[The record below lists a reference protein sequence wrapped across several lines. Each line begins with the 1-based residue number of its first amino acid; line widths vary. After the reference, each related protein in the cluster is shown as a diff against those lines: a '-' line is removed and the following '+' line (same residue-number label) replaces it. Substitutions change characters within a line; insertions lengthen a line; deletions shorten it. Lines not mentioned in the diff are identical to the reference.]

1 MSDQSGGGGSPV
13 WLGVA
18 LVFVGMVGKDIF
30 TTTNDQEVVSSK
42 SSMEKAVVD
51 DLAGN
56 SIYFQ
61 YCYSWGYEK
70 VYRQLAGI
78 LQQQFGHEYP
88 DLVINGENYNPG
100 GGRIEI
106 SQLIG
111 MAKMCIIG
119 MIMFGFNPWTYL
131 GSDVAGPTPSIVI
144 WALENKIYA
153 CLMTFFLCNMVETQL
168 ISSGAFEVTVNGD
181 KGDVLN
187 Y

>member
-1 MSDQSGGGGSPV
+1 M
-13 WLGVA
+13 
-18 LVFVGMVGKDIF
+18 
-30 TTTNDQEVVSSK
+30 
-42 SSMEKAVVD
+42 
-51 DLAGN
+51 
-56 SIYFQ
+56 
-61 YCYSWGYEK
+61 
-70 VYRQLAGI
+70 YRQLAGI

-111 MAKMCIIG
+111 MTKMCIIG

-168 ISSGAFEVTVNGD
+168 ISSGALEVTVNGD

>member
-1 MSDQSGGGGSPV
+1 
-13 WLGVA
+13 
-18 LVFVGMVGKDIF
+18 
-30 TTTNDQEVVSSK
+30 
-42 SSMEKAVVD
+42 
-51 DLAGN
+51 
-56 SIYFQ
+56 
-61 YCYSWGYEK
+61 

-78 LQQQFGHEYP
+78 IQQQFGHEYP

-100 GGRIEI
+100 GGRIEL

-119 MIMFGFNPWTYL
+119 MIMFSFNPWTYL
-131 GSDVAGPTPSIVI
+131 GSDVAGHTPSIVT

-181 KGDVLN
+181 KVWSKLESGGVPQPAALVNLIREKLKQQSKRISEQVELDLKDQL
-187 Y
+187 